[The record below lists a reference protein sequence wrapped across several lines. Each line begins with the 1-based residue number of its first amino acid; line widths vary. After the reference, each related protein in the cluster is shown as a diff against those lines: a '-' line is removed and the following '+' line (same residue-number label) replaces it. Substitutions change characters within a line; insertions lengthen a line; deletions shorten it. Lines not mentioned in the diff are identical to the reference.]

1 MTTINSI
8 EDLIRLLDENP
19 EWLEAVRARILT
31 RELLDMPQTLANFAQ
46 KTEDRFDAMDKSI
59 EGIRNDM
66 GVLKGGHARSSA
78 IRQATAIT
86 DSLGLNRVR
95 NLDYDELRALTIS
108 ADTSDILRNDIMSFR
123 LADLVMEATD
133 QSGDSCYVAVEISYT
148 ANGRDTDRAIRNAGF
163 LTSFTGHP
171 AQAAI
176 AGINRDRRIE
186 GRVESGEVFWHQLDL
201 DDLQAE
207 WPTAATQPPSKDFT
221 EPPPATRQ

>member
-59 EGIRNDM
+59 GGIRNDM

-148 ANGRDTDRAIRNAGF
+148 ANGRDTSRALRNATF
-163 LTSFTGHP
+163 LTRFTGCPSH
-171 AQAAI
+171 AVI
-176 AGINRDRRIE
+176 AGADRDARIE
-186 GRVESGEVFWHQLDL
+186 DSINSGLISWHQLHM
-201 DDLQAE
+201 DDLE
-207 WPTAATQPPSKDFT
+207 VD
-221 EPPPATRQ
+221 